1 MSQHEEKE
9 DVLEQLA
16 GWDDEIGWKK
26 HVVPWL
32 QDQFCNDLRVE
43 ADLEGGSSL
52 PLRCSA

>member
-1 MSQHEEKE
+1 MSQYEEKE
-9 DVLEQLA
+9 DVLDQLA
-16 GWDDEIGWKK
+16 GWDEEIGWKK